1 METHIASPHAER
13 VYEDRLLSHGT
24 RSRPLLGL
32 PLARLIPQDV
42 HSTFDYLGG
51 FTTAVAGALA
61 EAAPAR
67 ATAGMLGLSTIAL
80 SLVTDYRMSLWK
92 LVPVEVH
99 ETLDYTVGFSN
110 LAAPFVFGYRK
121 REPLVSAI
129 QIFGGAAEVLVAL
142 FTDYRAYRRRGDG
155 RER

>member
-1 METHIASPHAER
+1 METHIESPQTEL

-42 HSTFDYLGG
+42 HSTFDYVGG
-51 FTTAVAGALA
+51 LTTAVVGALA
-61 EAAPAR
+61 DAAPAR
-67 ATAGMLGLSTIAL
+67 ATAMMFGFGTIAI
-80 SLVTDYRMSLWK
+80 SLFTDYRMSLWK
-92 LVPVEVH
+92 VVPVEVH

-121 REPLVSAI
+121 RERLVSAV

-142 FTDYRAYRRRGDG
+142 FTDYRGYRRRGDG